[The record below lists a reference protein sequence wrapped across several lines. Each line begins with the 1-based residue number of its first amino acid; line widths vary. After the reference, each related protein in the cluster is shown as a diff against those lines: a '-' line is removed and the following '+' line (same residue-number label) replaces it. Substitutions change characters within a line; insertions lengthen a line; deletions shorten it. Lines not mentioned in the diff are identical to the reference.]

1 MKKTDFFI
9 IFLINFFFI
18 EISYAD
24 IKNKIV
30 AKVGNEIITSFEIKN
45 KILGNLIITNNI
57 INQEN
62 INKIKR
68 KSLDDLIDIKIKK
81 NELKGKKINVDISQ
95 INSYLNQ
102 ISANNIEGLKNKFSE
117 QNLNFDLFVEEVHV
131 ELKWQKV
138 IYNEY
143 SSKIEI
149 ESNYIFN
156 EVEKILKTE
165 ISSKEVNLSEI
176 QLVNNDK
183 KLTKVKISNI
193 IDEINKNGFENTASK
208 LSVSSSSS
216 NKGNIGWININ
227 ALSKQIYN
235 VVTNLKPGEISK
247 PIFQSNSILFIKLNQ
262 ERKISNKDINK
273 EDFKKRLIQQKQNEI
288 FNQYSL
294 NHLST
299 IKNKYLIEYK

>member
-81 NELKGKKINVDISQ
+81 MNLKAKINVDISQ

-117 QNLNFDLFVEEVHV
+117 QNLNFDLFVEEVHI

-156 EVEKILKTE
+156 EVEKILKL
-165 ISSKEVNLSEI
+165 K
-176 QLVNNDK
+176 LVVK
-183 KLTKVKISNI
+183 K
-193 IDEINKNGFENTASK
+193 
-208 LSVSSSSS
+208 
-216 NKGNIGWININ
+216 
-227 ALSKQIYN
+227 
-235 VVTNLKPGEISK
+235 
-247 PIFQSNSILFIKLNQ
+247 
-262 ERKISNKDINK
+262 
-273 EDFKKRLIQQKQNEI
+273 
-288 FNQYSL
+288 
-294 NHLST
+294 
-299 IKNKYLIEYK
+299 

>member
-68 KSLDDLIDIKIKK
+68 KSLDDIIDIKIKK
-81 NELKGKKINVDISQ
+81 NELKRKKINVDISQ

-117 QNLNFDLFVEEVHV
+117 QNLNFDLFVEEVHI
-131 ELKWQKV
+131 EL
-138 IYNEY
+138 NG
-143 SSKIEI
+143 
-149 ESNYIFN
+149 
-156 EVEKILKTE
+156 
-165 ISSKEVNLSEI
+165 
-176 QLVNNDK
+176 K
-183 KLTKVKISNI
+183 K
-193 IDEINKNGFENTASK
+193 
-208 LSVSSSSS
+208 
-216 NKGNIGWININ
+216 
-227 ALSKQIYN
+227 
-235 VVTNLKPGEISK
+235 
-247 PIFQSNSILFIKLNQ
+247 
-262 ERKISNKDINK
+262 
-273 EDFKKRLIQQKQNEI
+273 
-288 FNQYSL
+288 
-294 NHLST
+294 
-299 IKNKYLIEYK
+299 

>member
-1 MKKTDFFI
+1 MVLDQKNEENRFFYNL
-9 IFLINFFFI
+9 FNKFFFI

-117 QNLNFDLFVEEVHV
+117 QNLNFDLFVEEVHI

-156 EVEKILKTE
+156 EVEKILKGE
-165 ISSKEVNLSEI
+165 QVGRIRVNL
-176 QLVNNDK
+176 
-183 KLTKVKISNI
+183 
-193 IDEINKNGFENTASK
+193 G
-208 LSVSSSSS
+208 
-216 NKGNIGWININ
+216 
-227 ALSKQIYN
+227 
-235 VVTNLKPGEISK
+235 
-247 PIFQSNSILFIKLNQ
+247 
-262 ERKISNKDINK
+262 
-273 EDFKKRLIQQKQNEI
+273 
-288 FNQYSL
+288 
-294 NHLST
+294 
-299 IKNKYLIEYK
+299 